1 MIELRCVIPAEMT
14 QPLEDYFCELSRSPW
29 MLFNEK
35 PTAPHFLMG
44 YFDAAAEATDAWAD
58 LRKVFKKLPEK
69 PEYGTLADR
78 DWKEAYKAN
87 LHPWNHGP
95 LHWVPEWRRSEYV
108 VPAGAAVVYFDA
120 GLAFGTGDH
129 PTTRLCAIRLLDYL
143 EARAAAANANTTD
156 TVANA
161 ANAANATANAAT
173 ATAAAVRVTDA
184 GCGSG
189 ILALSAVK
197 LGCGHVRGFDRDE
210 EAVRVSLENR
220 AANGISEDAVD
231 FVHAGLENGLRD
243 AGPADVVLANII
255 SDVLCIYADNLL
267 ASVASGGI
275 LALSGILAIEQ
286 ASTRKVFEAKARL
299 AWGAEN
305 VRVDGRVLGEWS
317 DIALFRA

>member
-1 MIELRCVIPAEMT
+1 MIELRCPIHADMA
-14 QPLEDYFCELSRSPW
+14 QPLEDYFCELNRSPW
-29 MLFNEK
+29 MLFDEK
-35 PTAPHFLMG
+35 PTAAHFLIG
-44 YFDAAAEATDAWAD
+44 YFDTAPEAVDAWTD

-95 LHWVPEWRRSEYV
+95 LHWIPEWRRAGYAL
-108 VPAGAAVVYFDA
+108 PAGAAAVYFDA

-143 EARAAAANANTTD
+143 ATRDPAAAAN
-156 TVANA
+156 
-161 ANAANATANAAT
+161 
-173 ATAAAVRVTDA
+173 VRVTDA

-189 ILALSAVK
+189 ILALSAAK
-197 LGCGHVRGFDRDE
+197 LGCKQVRGFDRDE

-220 AANGISEDAVD
+220 AANGLPESAVI
-231 FVHAGLENGLRD
+231 FTHAGLENGLRD

-267 ASVASGGI
+267 AAVAPGGV
-275 LALSGILAIEQ
+275 LALSGILAVEQ
-286 ASTRKVFEAKARL
+286 AATRKVFEAKASA

-305 VRVDGRVLGEWS
+305 VRAGGRIMGDWS
-317 DIALFRA
+317 DVALFRASA